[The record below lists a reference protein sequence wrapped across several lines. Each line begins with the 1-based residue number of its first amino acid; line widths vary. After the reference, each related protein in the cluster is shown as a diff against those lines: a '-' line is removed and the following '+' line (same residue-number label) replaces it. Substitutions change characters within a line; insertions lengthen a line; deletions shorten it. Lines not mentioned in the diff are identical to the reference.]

1 MPSIQ
6 QQKWN
11 IKNTHGELTAN
22 NCYTATQLNA
32 QMKQRTFLVSH
43 QSESAVL
50 SIVCK
55 FENNPTAASHHRAK
69 SEFQNLF
76 PHNDITHSNRVL
88 LCGPTTRSLDEG
100 ERMGQEQ
107 NLIKTNT
114 PAYSI

>member
-1 MPSIQ
+1 MTSIQ
-6 QQKWN
+6 QQKWF
-11 IKNTHGELTAN
+11 IKIHMGNLTAN

-32 QMKQRTFLVSH
+32 QLKQRAFLVSH

-76 PHNDITHSNRVL
+76 PHNNITQSNRVL

-100 ERMGQEQ
+100 ESMGQEQ
-107 NLIKTNT
+107 NLTKTNT
-114 PAYSI
+114 SAYSI